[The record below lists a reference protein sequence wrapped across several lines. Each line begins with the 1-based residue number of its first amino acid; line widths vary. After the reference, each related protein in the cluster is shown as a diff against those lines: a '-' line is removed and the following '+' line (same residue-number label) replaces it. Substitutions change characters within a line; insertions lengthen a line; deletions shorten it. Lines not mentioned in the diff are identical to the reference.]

1 VLLEGYGFDRF
12 YDRVFASTVTRL
24 GSAVRLIQT
33 GSLGKNMWGILL
45 FILIVALVVLAL

>member
-1 VLLEGYGFDRF
+1 
-12 YDRVFASTVTRL
+12 VTKL